1 MRTRS
6 SSLWKNGASKL
17 KIGVFALQG
26 AFIEHERALLSLGAE
41 VKEIRLFSDFSDE
54 LDGVI
59 LPGGESTVQ
68 GKLLREGGFLE
79 PLKKRIEEGLPV
91 YGTCAGMILLANKL
105 SNDGNV
111 YLGTL
116 DATVRRN
123 AYGRQLGSFAEELDF
138 KGVGKFPA
146 VFIRAPFVES
156 AGKNVEILAEHK
168 GKIVAVRQGHMLA
181 TAFHPELTGDL
192 RIHAYFLDMIRK

>member
-1 MRTRS
+1 M
-6 SSLWKNGASKL
+6 

-41 VKEIRLFSDFSDE
+41 VKEIRLLSDFTDD

-68 GKLLREGGFLE
+68 GKLLKEGGFLE
-79 PLKKRIEEGLPV
+79 PLKKCIQEGLPV
-91 YGTCAGMILLANKL
+91 FGTCAGLILLANKL
-105 SNDGNV
+105 SNDSNV

-116 DATVRRN
+116 DATVKRN
-123 AYGRQLGSFAEELDF
+123 AYGRQLGSFQEELAF
-138 KGVGKFPA
+138 KGVGKYPA
-146 VFIRAPFVES
+146 VFIRAPYIES
-156 AGKNVEILAEHK
+156 AGKGVEVLCECA
-168 GKIVAVRQGHMLA
+168 GNIVAVRQGHMLG
-181 TAFHPELTGDL
+181 TAFHPELTDDL